1 MLKFLAT
8 IGRKPIP
15 PLTDAVSITRW
26 MEDLPMGDAATTI
39 EAVVKQIQEYCEQGL
54 PTTKERLAVLT
65 ILDQG
70 AQDAL
75 ETLRDQYLQNPR
87 MSRMMESR
95 LWNTVQMYYQEIL
108 RAYHGHL
115 MEYIGN
121 PSSSRIAPLIPLI
134 TARTVNYFAL
144 DAKWSYYRYT
154 EANPKL
160 WKRLHNLYHFAEYEE
175 FETQKLKLYA
185 QESDTSVTSLYLQAL
200 MLETLNTGS
209 LAPRQLSLVEHWL
222 PMLIEGMT
230 LERQYNL
237 SKHTFYLDLS
247 ENRGAHRVRRV
258 VPKETLRYWDTYG
271 LKEKLDYLRAQL
283 TAGALPA
290 KLGLTEACKLPV
302 CLELLERIAY
312 FWAPTGIKRVQRAFE
327 RKHTMR
333 SIEVVRGLQDIC
345 RTVHTETAFPVRTS
359 ISSPADADAISY
371 AEMVDVHL
379 YGFVT
384 QRTQA
389 KVDQVK
395 RGPAPIK
402 KLEQAITHERWVM
415 ENESEGGYGAN
426 INDEADDWV
435 RLGKLVGLKSEKNG
449 HWTVGVIRRMRRTGL
464 HQQYVGIE
472 VIAERPITLLLRA
485 DQSEVRPLSIDGAE
499 GIDAVGY
506 VAPISVLYLKATQAD
521 KVDTLIVQSAEYAK
535 GRELWFNAKGFTY
548 HIRLKQVVERGDD
561 WLSSS
566 FDVLAK
572 TALKP
577 AH

>member
-1 MLKFLAT
+1 MLKFLTT

-15 PLTDAVSITRW
+15 PLTDALSITRW
-26 MEDLPMGDAATTI
+26 MEELPMGDAVETI
-39 EAVVKQIQEYCEQGL
+39 EAVVKQIKEYCDQGL

-65 ILDQG
+65 VLDQG

-95 LWNTVQMYYQEIL
+95 LWNTVMLYYQEIL

-121 PSSSRIAPLIPLI
+121 PTGSRIGLSIPLL
-134 TARTVNYFAL
+134 TARAVNYFAL
-144 DAKWSYYRYT
+144 DAIWSYYRYT

-175 FETQKLKLYA
+175 FERQPLKLY
-185 QESDTSVTSLYLQAL
+185 EEGVDTSIAELYLQAL

-209 LAPRQLSLVEHWL
+209 LAPRQLYLIERWL
-222 PMLIEGMT
+222 PMLVKGIQIAREFKPT
-230 LERQYNL
+230 Q
-237 SKHTFYLDLS
+237 HTFYLDLN

-258 VPKETLRYWDTYG
+258 EPQENLRYWDTYF
-271 LKEKLDYLRAQL
+271 LKEKLDNLRAQL

-290 KLGLTEACKLPV
+290 RLGLTEDCKLPT

-327 RKHTMR
+327 RKHIMQ
-333 SIEVVRGLQDIC
+333 SIEVVRGLNDISLNV
-345 RTVHTETAFPVRTS
+345 RADYARSARPATA
-359 ISSPADADAISY
+359 ADADDISY

-384 QRTQA
+384 QRTQ
-389 KVDQVK
+389 VK
-395 RGPAPIK
+395 LGQGRTEKIEHAVS
-402 KLEQAITHERWVM
+402 HERWVM

-426 INDEADDWV
+426 INDQADDWV
-435 RLGKLVGLKSEKNG
+435 RLGKLVGLKPEKKG
-449 HWTVGVIRRMRRTGL
+449 HWNVGVIRRMRRISP

-472 VIAERPITLLLRA
+472 VIAERPMALLLRA
-485 DQSEVRPLSIDGAE
+485 EKSENRPLSIDG
-499 GIDAVGY
+499 IDSVGF
-506 VAPISVLYLKATQAD
+506 VMPISALYFKAAQAD
-521 KVDTLIVQSAEYAK
+521 QVDSLILQSAEYAK

-548 HIRLKQVVERGDD
+548 HIRLKQAVERGDD
-561 WLSSS
+561 WLRAS

-572 TALKP
+572 TAIKQSVR
-577 AH
+577 